1 MNPPGIFL
9 LLAVLSATGLARD
22 LAPSDAVLLE
32 KRFFGT
38 QQKTRT
44 LEAAFTQTIS
54 APGLAS
60 PTISRGQLFYR
71 GPDDLRISYQVPP
84 EELMQ
89 LDAATFTT
97 IRTGRAPLARPAGH
111 PSARALG
118 ALRDILRGNRPPGDM
133 QVSVTLQAGNYLVVL
148 VPSTLS
154 DFQPERIE
162 NTIDADTMQLRS
174 MSLTLPRGTVMR
186 FDFSAIRRNHVLP
199 AATFRL
205 P

>member
-22 LAPSDAVLLE
+22 IAPSDTVVLE

-54 APGLAS
+54 APGLGS
-60 PTISRGQLFYR
+60 PTISRGQLVYR
-71 GPDDLRISYQVPP
+71 APDDLRISYQVPP
-84 EELMQ
+84 GELMQ
-89 LDAATFTT
+89 LDAGNFTT
-97 IRTGRAPLARPAGH
+97 IRTGRSPLARPANH

-133 QVSVTLQAGNYLVVL
+133 QVSVTRQAGNYLVVL
-148 VPSTLS
+148 VPSTLGN
-154 DFQPERIE
+154 FQPERIE

-174 MSLTLPRGTVMR
+174 MSLSLPRGTVMR
-186 FDFSAIRRNHVLP
+186 FDFSEVRRNHRLP
-199 AATFRL
+199 AAAFSL